1 MSSLNETLGKNN
13 SEQNEFLKACKTA
26 FENGS
31 FKKITF
37 SSRDKGNEKFRCS
50 FTLILGE
57 TKKLVRYRD
66 NKLGDDLTNEM
77 NIEKLASQLAGSDIS
92 PFKAATLNT
101 SEFDLH
107 YSENRKMEPRLYKTK
122 ASLKDVSQTH
132 NKQKQ
137 YTLKEDRPYLKG
149 LGVSTE
155 GGKVHKKHY
164 PKFRQIANF
173 VEIIDRDIGEFVRAI
188 DRPIKILDLGCGKGY
203 LTFAT
208 YDYVQAR
215 AKHEPQARG
224 IDIKANVIDL
234 CNKLATRLSFSGLK
248 FVNARIEPNK
258 IEPVDILIALHACDT
273 ATDDALALGV
283 RSEMEFLFCAP
294 CCQAEIAQQ
303 IESNQSSFQPINQF
317 ALMKRR
323 QSDIV
328 TDVCRALLLNA
339 LGYDVK
345 FLEFTPLEH
354 TAKNLMLVGK
364 KDPTLDRKKAC
375 GEYLKLKAEYGF
387 ERHSLEAGLKDLLE
401 AV

>member
-1 MSSLNETLGKNN
+1 MVSNNN
-13 SEQNEFLKACKTA
+13 SEQNEFLAACKNALKGET
-26 FENGS
+26 
-31 FKKITF
+31 FKRITF
-37 SSRDKGNEKFRCS
+37 SSRDKGNDKFRCS
-50 FTLILGE
+50 FTLVLGE
-57 TKKLVRYRD
+57 TKKLVRYSD
-66 NKLGDDLTNEM
+66 NRPGDDKTEAM
-77 NIEKLASQLAGSDIS
+77 DIESLVAKMSGPDIS
-92 PFKAATLNT
+92 PFKAGTLNT

-107 YSENRKMEPRLYKTK
+107 YTENRKMEPRLYQTK
-122 ASLKDVSQTH
+122 ASMKDVVQTH

-137 YTLKEDRPYLKG
+137 YSLREDRPYLKG

-173 VEIIDRDIGEFVRAI
+173 VEIIDRDIGEFVKTI

-208 YDYVQAR
+208 YDYVEAR
-215 AKHEPQARG
+215 AKHTPDARG
-224 IDIKANVIDL
+224 IDIKANVVEF
-234 CNKLATRLSFSGLK
+234 CNKLASHLSFDGLR
-248 FVNARIEPNK
+248 FINARIEPD
-258 IEPVDILIALHACDT
+258 IVEPVDILIALHACDT

-303 IESNQSSFQPINQF
+303 VEKNQSSFEPINRF

-328 TDVCRALLLNA
+328 TDVSRALLLNA

-345 FLEFTPLEH
+345 FMEFTPLEH

-364 KDPTLDRKKAC
+364 KDAEIDREKAYE
-375 GEYLKLKAEYGF
+375 EYLSLKKEYGF
-387 ERHSLEAGLKDLLE
+387 ARFTFEENIKDLLLKGE
-401 AV
+401 